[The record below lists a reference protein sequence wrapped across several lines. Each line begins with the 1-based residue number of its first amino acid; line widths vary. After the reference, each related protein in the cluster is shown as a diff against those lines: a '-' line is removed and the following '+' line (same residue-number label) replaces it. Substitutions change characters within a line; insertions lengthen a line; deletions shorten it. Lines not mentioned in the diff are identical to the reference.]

1 MRSTSNR
8 RAVIVGIFT
17 LIGIAILVV
26 TILTLGSQ
34 KKTFTNSVT
43 VTSYFSNVNGLQ
55 KGNNIWFTGVK
66 VGTVKSVDIIESGK
80 VEVKLNIDES
90 AQQYIRKDAHAKLST
105 DGLIGNKI
113 VEIYGGSSQVPHIEP
128 GDILRTDTLLSTDA
142 MMNTLSKNNDN
153 LLEITTD
160 LKTITGRIADGQG
173 TLGKLLTDE
182 TLSNQINAL
191 VISLNRSANHVED
204 LSRAASEYTAK
215 LNKPGS
221 LANDLVTDTTVF
233 SDLRKITG
241 RLKSV
246 ADSSQLMIN
255 NLNAVGVT
263 LKEGVNNKNAP
274 LGMLLNNN
282 EEAQKIKTTLSNL
295 QSASKK
301 LDEDLEALQ
310 HNFLLRGFFKKKA
323 KQEQN
328 ERVVVDTVVGK

>member
-34 KKTFTNSVT
+34 RKTFTNSIM
-43 VTSYFSNVNGLQ
+43 VTSVFSNVNGLQ

-66 VGTVKSVDIIESGK
+66 VGTVKSVDIIQSGR
-80 VEVKLNIDES
+80 VEVKMNIDES
-90 AQQYIRKDAHAKLST
+90 AQKYIHKDAHAKLSS

-113 VEIYGGSSQVPHIEP
+113 VEIYGGSLQIPHIET
-128 GDILRTDTLLSTDA
+128 GDVLRTDTLLSTDA

-153 LLEITTD
+153 LLAITND
-160 LKTITGRIADGQG
+160 LKTITNRIADGKG
-173 TLGKLLTDE
+173 TLGKLLNDD
-182 TLSNQINAL
+182 TLMNQINAL
-191 VISLNRSANHVED
+191 TSSLNRSANHVEQ
-204 LSRAASEYTAK
+204 LSNAAAQYTAK

-233 SDLRKITG
+233 SNLRQVTQ
-241 RLKSV
+241 RLRSV
-246 ADSSQLMIN
+246 ADSSQIMID
-255 NLNAVGVT
+255 NLNATGVT
-263 LKEGVNNKNAP
+263 LRNGINDKDAP
-274 LGMLLNNN
+274 LGMLLSDKK
-282 EEAQKIKTTLSNL
+282 AADQIKVTLTNL

-301 LDEDLEALQ
+301 LDEDLEAIQ

-323 KQEQN
+323 KLERDQ
-328 ERVVVDTVVGK
+328 RVVLDTIVGK